1 MFLKTIK
8 QVKLPKQ
15 MVHRKTYFF
24 IDYQNKTR
32 KEYNLAEGSNRYRLH
47 NTKPSNE
54 NIVYIY
60 HLQRGEGKDQS

>member
-32 KEYNLAEGSNRYRLH
+32 KEYNLAEGRTRAMKILFTFTIFKGVKGRTRADLFCMPN
-47 NTKPSNE
+47 
-54 NIVYIY
+54 V
-60 HLQRGEGKDQS
+60 